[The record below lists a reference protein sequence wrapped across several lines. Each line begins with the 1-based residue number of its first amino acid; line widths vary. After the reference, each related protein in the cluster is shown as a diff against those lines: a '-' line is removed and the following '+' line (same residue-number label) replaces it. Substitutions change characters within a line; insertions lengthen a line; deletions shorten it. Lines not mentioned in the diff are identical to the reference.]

1 MNLTGR
7 EIKDLAEYA
16 GFYIEDHAENKNL
29 MDDKFSINKCPESGV
44 RDDEDGEPKHYNY
57 IVACD
62 GCEGNECSPLGEPI
76 GDCNSGHHP
85 FDTDT

>member
-1 MNLTGR
+1 MYLTGR

-16 GFYIEDHAENKNL
+16 GFYIEEHAENENL
-29 MDDKFSINKCPESGV
+29 MNDEFSIDACPKLGV
-44 RDDEDGEPKHYNY
+44 KEDDGTVKHYNY